1 MPRNPS
7 RPSAGSLRAYHAQ
20 VSSEHLFQTPH
31 KHPTS
36 HYTPASSPLKLKA
49 RGEGLTLAST
59 APSAIGELVLI
70 PDDPGWT
77 LEPLSLGRGLGSD
90 SWVLMKI
97 NPLLQTQPS
106 GKEAT
111 RAKSMKSWKFRLQEG
126 GHTCPGNGM
135 NSGLHSG
142 LSLFLPCCHG
152 DGRGGKEAD
161 GPFPFKDLAVCG
173 HPCERCL
180 RLGTRDQESRPT
192 SSSLRWRTWANP
204 PSLDLGNP
212 GLPPPLRP
220 RCMGSPSLPC
230 SNLGLLTP
238 SHTYS
243 RPNS

>member
-1 MPRNPS
+1 MHRFPRNIFS
-7 RPSAGSLRAYHAQ
+7 
-20 VSSEHLFQTPH
+20 

-36 HYTPASSPLKLKA
+36 HYSPVSSPLKLKA
-49 RGEGLTLAST
+49 WGEEGLTLAST

-70 PDDPGWT
+70 SDDPGWT
-77 LEPLSLGRGLGSD
+77 LEPLSLGRGLGPD
-90 SWVLMKI
+90 SWVLTKI
-97 NPLLQTQPS
+97 NPLLQAQPS

-161 GPFPFKDLAVCG
+161 GPFPFKDLAGCG

-192 SSSLRWRTWANP
+192 SSSLRWRT
-204 PSLDLGNP
+204 
-212 GLPPPLRP
+212 
-220 RCMGSPSLPC
+220 
-230 SNLGLLTP
+230 
-238 SHTYS
+238 
-243 RPNS
+243 

>member
-1 MPRNPS
+1 MYRFPRNIFS
-7 RPSAGSLRAYHAQ
+7 
-20 VSSEHLFQTPH
+20 

-36 HYTPASSPLKLKA
+36 HYSPASSPLKPKA
-49 RGEGLTLAST
+49 WGKEGLTLAST

-70 PDDPGWT
+70 SDDPGWT
-77 LEPLSLGRGLGSD
+77 LEPLSLGRGLGPD
-90 SWVLMKI
+90 SWLLTKI
-97 NPLLQTQPS
+97 NPLLQAQPS

-161 GPFPFKDLAVCG
+161 GPFPFKDLAGCG

-192 SSSLRWRTWANP
+192 SSSLRWRT
-204 PSLDLGNP
+204 
-212 GLPPPLRP
+212 
-220 RCMGSPSLPC
+220 
-230 SNLGLLTP
+230 
-238 SHTYS
+238 
-243 RPNS
+243 